1 MNYMKVRSKSSF
13 IVIMLLVLS
22 FFTSFAILE
31 VNALCL
37 KDPSGACTGFEVDI
51 PVSANGFENTI
62 IIEFTNGEQNTVKI
76 KTINVWLAKGDSF
89 TSVKPESGWASEP
102 YGDGQGLAFSTSEG
116 LNPGESVK
124 FGVITNKKVGAI
136 NWKVIDESQNTVGPE
151 KTQIVEIPQ
160 TPIIIESADIEVEE
174 IQQTGEILYGT
185 KKFIPENL
193 RTGSNI
199 RLVGDGF
206 GPDQTLQ
213 FYLNEELLKS
223 TKSNLQGNFITTIR
237 IPDTV
242 DVGINQFKIINEF
255 GSSQVSS
262 IIINEQKNR
271 LIKAGESIQEFKIT
285 HIPES
290 VDLDGTLSISGVGH
304 PTTAVLITIK
314 NEDVLETIQVTEI
327 GVNGEWNFQKTLD
340 SDDNLGERTIIIK
353 NNFKKISNN
362 VEFVTDELFSVTAFT
377 TTTDLGDAIVLTG
390 TAQPNKDLTLLI
402 KNPDD
407 DIIRFDIIK
416 IDESGKIRYEFARHE
431 SFNAGTYVLTATQ
444 DQQTHISLFT
454 LGGNS
459 FDRIVTYLDK
469 MNFQTNSQAKLT
481 ILGPP
486 ATELT
491 IDVFDPSDIKTFTK
505 SIKTNSIGTKTIT
518 LDLTGYTSGV
528 YRAVTANTSY
538 QDTSKFSVG
547 LSAGSGVIT
556 FSSTKTYYSPGD
568 GILILG
574 NTVNGNALLTISLI
588 SPSGEYVNQ
597 IEIFTDRDGAFTTE
611 TLGIPV
617 NATSGMWKIKVH
629 SGLDHKQIEINV
641 AANSS

>member
-13 IVIMLLVLS
+13 FIVTLLILS

-31 VNALCL
+31 GNAIENISVNA
-37 KDPSGACTGFEVDI
+37 K
-51 PVSANGFENTI
+51 GFENTI
-62 IIEFTNGEQNTVKI
+62 IIEFKNGEQNTAKI
-76 KTINVWLAKGDSF
+76 KTINIWLASGDSF
-89 TSVKPESGWASEP
+89 KSFKTESGWNGKT
-102 YGDGQGLAFSTSEG
+102 YGDGQGLTFSTSDM

-124 FGVITNKKVGAI
+124 FGAITDKKVSAI
-136 NWKVIDESQNTVGPE
+136 NWKIVDENENEVGPA
-151 KTQIVEIPQ
+151 KTEIVEISQ
-160 TPIIIESADIEVEE
+160 TLIITEEEEMEVEG
-174 IQQTGEILYGT
+174 IQQTGEDLYGT

-199 RLVGDGF
+199 RLAGDGF

-213 FYLNEELLKS
+213 FYLNEEFLKS

-262 IIINEQKNR
+262 VIINEQKNR

-362 VEFVTDELFSVTAFT
+362 VKFVTDELFSVSAFT
-377 TTTDLGDAIVLTG
+377 TTTDLGDTIVLTG